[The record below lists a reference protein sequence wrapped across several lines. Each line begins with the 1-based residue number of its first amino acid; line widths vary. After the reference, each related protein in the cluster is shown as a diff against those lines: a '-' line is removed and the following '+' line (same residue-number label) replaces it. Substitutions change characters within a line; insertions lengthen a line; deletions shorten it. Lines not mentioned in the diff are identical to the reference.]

1 MKKNKIA
8 FLLTL
13 PLITLVSCNGT
24 LTSSSSPSN
33 SSDSTS
39 ETSDSSSNSNTSI
52 GEADGY
58 YLSNV
63 EGTLQENNISTY
75 NWHTSDSVGEQKL
88 LIVPVQLSG
97 ATSWTSSMLD
107 EVETAFFSDGT
118 DTTFESVSSYFNES
132 SYGKLTI
139 TGEITDVFTSSY
151 TVNQL
156 SRHAES
162 SSDYLIAEYLQTADL
177 EQYQDYDVN
186 GDGYIDNVIFLYSN
200 NYDGN
205 AFWAWC
211 SSYQGSSSSSLKLN
225 NYMWASYEFLNDRYS
240 DNYNFG
246 LVDAHTYIH
255 ETGHLLGLDDY
266 YDYNYS
272 YAWDCGGGLEMQAYN
287 IGDHNIYSKMAL
299 GWVDPYVVTDSC
311 SINLKT
317 SASSGEAIILK
328 DGFSDSIYDEY
339 IIIEY
344 YTPTGLN
351 QVDSEHIYSNGN
363 RMYQDSGLRIYH
375 VDSRLV
381 KVRQY
386 SYEFVSY
393 VDDFGTDSANEITTI
408 GASNTVGYSMLDAP
422 YNYSYKYLHLI
433 DRGGYNTL
441 SRGMVAQGRVLPTNA
456 LFREGDT
463 LVFSENAAEGEIS
476 LKDYFANK
484 DNEGNALFN
493 DGTSLNYR
501 IEVGSMDDDS
511 INVTFTKLA

>member
-1 MKKNKIA
+1 M
-8 FLLTL
+8 LTL
-13 PLITLVSCNGT
+13 A
-24 LTSSSSPSN
+24 SSSPSN

-240 DNYNFG
+240 DNY
-246 LVDAHTYIH
+246 
-255 ETGHLLGLDDY
+255 
-266 YDYNYS
+266 
-272 YAWDCGGGLEMQAYN
+272 
-287 IGDHNIYSKMAL
+287 
-299 GWVDPYVVTDSC
+299 
-311 SINLKT
+311 
-317 SASSGEAIILK
+317 
-328 DGFSDSIYDEY
+328 
-339 IIIEY
+339 
-344 YTPTGLN
+344 
-351 QVDSEHIYSNGN
+351 
-363 RMYQDSGLRIYH
+363 
-375 VDSRLV
+375 
-381 KVRQY
+381 
-386 SYEFVSY
+386 
-393 VDDFGTDSANEITTI
+393 
-408 GASNTVGYSMLDAP
+408 
-422 YNYSYKYLHLI
+422 
-433 DRGGYNTL
+433 
-441 SRGMVAQGRVLPTNA
+441 
-456 LFREGDT
+456 
-463 LVFSENAAEGEIS
+463 
-476 LKDYFANK
+476 
-484 DNEGNALFN
+484 
-493 DGTSLNYR
+493 
-501 IEVGSMDDDS
+501 
-511 INVTFTKLA
+511 